1 MVPGAVVGEF
11 NSIES
16 ARGLIDD
23 DTAAVLVEPI
33 QGEGGINVA
42 SAAFLQALAT
52 TLR

>member
-33 QGEGGINVA
+33 QGEGGINVDERGLLA
-42 SAAFLQALAT
+42 GPAT